1 MTIARSF
8 VTFLETLG
16 LGTFEVDI
24 FIGDAPSSQNVPDS
38 IWWLIVNGG
47 SPELK
52 ASTGE
57 LVKNYQI
64 QIYYRNRNYQTVY
77 DNMFTLEEQLNCDG
91 CTQLDG
97 FETIDI
103 EATTFPV
110 DNDLDVEDRKVGLLQ
125 ANIRTYK
132 TC

>member
-1 MTIARSF
+1 MNLVEAFATY
-8 VTFLETLG
+8 LQTLG
-16 LGTFEVDI
+16 LGTLGQTI
-24 FIGDAPSSQNVPDS
+24 FIGEAPSSENVSDS
-38 IWWLIVNGG
+38 IWWIVANGG

-57 LVKNYQI
+57 LVKNYQV
-64 QIYYRNRNYQTVY
+64 QVYYRNRNYKTVH
-77 DNMFTLEEQLNCDG
+77 DNIFSLEEQLNCDG
-91 CTQLDG
+91 CTQLEG

-103 EATTFPV
+103 EATTFPI

-132 TC
+132 EC